1 MRRSCR
7 VTPAS
12 SAIPEAK
19 HSKPLREAINATA
32 AKHSKPLREAIDACC
47 ASLLKVSL
55 RKKTWQVKQRAA
67 VAAFQN
73 DDPAFWEVLAELR
86 MDVAAYW
93 VLREDA
99 RRRQEV
105 ARVAALSKARAAAT
119 TGGGEGGSG
128 GPAGALEASEAVELL
143 NEYKCPITA
152 EIMTDPVCTADGF
165 TYERTAITEW
175 LRSNDTSPSTGAKL
189 TCKRLIPN
197 ITVRCL
203 LQRL

>member
-73 DDPAFWEVLAELR
+73 DDPDFWGVLAELR
-86 MDVAAYW
+86 ADVAAYW

-105 ARVAALSKARAAAT
+105 A
-119 TGGGEGGSG
+119 
-128 GPAGALEASEAVELL
+128 
-143 NEYKCPITA
+143 
-152 EIMTDPVCTADGF
+152 
-165 TYERTAITEW
+165 
-175 LRSNDTSPSTGAKL
+175 
-189 TCKRLIPN
+189 
-197 ITVRCL
+197 
-203 LQRL
+203 